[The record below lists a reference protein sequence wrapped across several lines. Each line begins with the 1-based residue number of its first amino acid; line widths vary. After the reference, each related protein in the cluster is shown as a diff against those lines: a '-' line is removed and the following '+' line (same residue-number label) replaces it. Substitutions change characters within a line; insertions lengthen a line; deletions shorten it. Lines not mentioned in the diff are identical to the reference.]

1 MEYYRLRIFAVH
13 TSPGLD
19 LNKQIQ
25 SVVSA
30 LEKEEE
36 KVACM
41 AVGDFYGEKGARRTM
56 KKYAE
61 KIDFPDK
68 PTNFKLNG
76 EASQRADLFMRGYG
90 VALRGDVRTIF
101 PHSVGID
108 DGVGYLKAGIDHA
121 AIKGTY
127 EVVSSST
134 VTAGEIIEKHQLL
147 YKLNGRI

>member
-25 SVVSA
+25 SVISA
-30 LEKEEE
+30 LEKEGE

-41 AVGDFYGEKGARRTM
+41 AVGDFYGEKGARKTM
-56 KKYAE
+56 NNYAG
-61 KIDFPDK
+61 KIDLPDK
-68 PTNFKLNG
+68 PTNYKLNG
-76 EASQRADLFMRGYG
+76 EASQRADMFVRGYG
-90 VALRGDVRTIF
+90 VAPCGGVRTIF

-108 DGVGYLKAGIDHA
+108 DGAGYIKSGIDHA
-121 AIKGTY
+121 AIIGTY

-134 VTAGEIIEKHQLL
+134 ITAGEIIDKYQSL
-147 YKLNGRI
+147 YELNGRI